1 MLVLFDCKAEEVR
14 PQRLRKLQKD
24 EHICHGCDLAG
35 QVCLLKLALGSVSA
49 LLDLL
54 YLQCYVTSEFHYNG
68 STDAIL
74 DHKFVLIALNS
85 FGLLFALVKSSLNDL

>member
-14 PQRLRKLQKD
+14 PERLWQLQKD
-24 EHICHGCDLAG
+24 EHVCHGCNLAG
-35 QVCLLKLALGSVSA
+35 QVCLLKLALSSVSA

-54 YLQCYVTSEFHYNG
+54 YLECYVTGEFHNDG
-68 STDAIL
+68 ATNAIL

-85 FGLLFALVKSSLNDL
+85 FGLLFALV